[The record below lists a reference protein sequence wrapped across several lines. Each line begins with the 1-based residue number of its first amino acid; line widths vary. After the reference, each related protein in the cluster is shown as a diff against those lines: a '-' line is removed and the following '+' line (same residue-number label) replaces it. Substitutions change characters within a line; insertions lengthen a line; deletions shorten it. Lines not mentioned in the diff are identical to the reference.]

1 MSAKKPLLAIAL
13 ALGLGLLTVG
23 VVYAQQPQ
31 PTPSDDQVNAIAR
44 QLYCPVCEN
53 TPLDVCPTT
62 ACAQWRDLIREKL
75 AVGWTDQAIKD
86 YFVQRYGA
94 RVLGAP
100 PPKGLNLLAYIIP
113 PLVILGGV
121 YVLYRAYRTWKHPT
135 SQAGTALSTQVPPA
149 LPDASQDE
157 YIQRLEEEVRKR

>member
-1 MSAKKPLLAIAL
+1 MGA
-13 ALGLGLLTVG
+13 
-23 VVYAQQPQ
+23 VYAQQPQ

-75 AVGWTDQAIKD
+75 AIGWTDQAIKD

-100 PPKGLNLLAYIIP
+100 PPKGLNLLVYIIP
-113 PLVILGGV
+113 PLAILGGV
-121 YVLYRAYRTWKHPT
+121 YVLYRAYRSWKHPGGQGNA
-135 SQAGTALSTQVPPA
+135 SISGQAPPA
-149 LPDASQDE
+149 GPGIAQDE